1 MTPTPL
7 ASVLIVGASTRAAAF
22 SAARAGLSPRCL
34 DLFADA
40 DLVALVPVD
49 RFDPDRDADD
59 LERLAAAS
67 PCDAWLYTGSME
79 ARPDLVERLSRVA
92 PLLGNGADVLRGIRD
107 PWAVAEALRAEGLAT
122 PRLAATAPTVGRW
135 LAKSTATAGGL
146 GARWADA
153 PGDVPP
159 THFQEFIDGPT
170 LSALFVAADGRSRLV
185 GVARQFP
192 GVPDAP
198 FLYRGGVAPWPVA
211 GEVEDELR
219 RIGATLARRFAP
231 VGLFGV
237 DIVLAEGRPCVLE
250 VNPRYTASVE
260 LFEYASGRSLM
271 RDHVRACLG
280 GDIGEGPVV
289 GGDCVGKRVI
299 YASCRLTFPAIAPPP
314 FADDFR
320 EPPFADVPRPGTV
333 IEPGQPI
340 LTIFARGASP
350 EGCLAELDRCE
361 AAWGEGL
368 GVACVGR
375 PNAESVKDPGS
386 AASARRATGS
396 TSP

>member
-1 MTPTPL
+1 MTPTPPV
-7 ASVLIVGASTRAAAF
+7 ATVLIVGASTRAAAS

-40 DLVALVPVD
+40 DLVALAPVD
-49 RFDPDRDADD
+49 RFDPDRDADG

-92 PLLGNGADVLRGIRD
+92 PLLGSSADVLRRIRD
-107 PWAVAEALRAEGLAT
+107 PWAIAEALRAEGLAT
-122 PRLAATAPTVGRW
+122 PRLAATAPAAGRW

-153 PGDVPP
+153 PGEVPP

-170 LSALFVAADGRSRLV
+170 FSALFVAADGRSRLV

-192 GVPDAP
+192 GVPGAT

-211 GEVEDELR
+211 ASAEDELR
-219 RIGATLARRFAP
+219 RIGATLARRFEP

-237 DIVLAEGRPCVLE
+237 DFVLADGRPWVLE
-250 VNPRYTASVE
+250 VNPRYTASSE

-271 RDHVRACLG
+271 RDHIRACL
-280 GDIGEGPVV
+280 DREIGEEADV
-289 GGDCVGKRVI
+289 GGDCVGKQI
-299 YASCRLTFPAIAPPP
+299 LYARSRLTFPAIAPPP
-314 FADDFR
+314 FAGHFR

-333 IEPGQPI
+333 IEPGEPI
-340 LTIFARGASP
+340 LTVFARGRSP
-350 EGCLAELDRCE
+350 EGCLAELDRRE
-361 AAWGEGL
+361 AAWGEML
-368 GVACVGR
+368 VCR
-375 PNAESVKDPGS
+375 
-386 AASARRATGS
+386 
-396 TSP
+396 